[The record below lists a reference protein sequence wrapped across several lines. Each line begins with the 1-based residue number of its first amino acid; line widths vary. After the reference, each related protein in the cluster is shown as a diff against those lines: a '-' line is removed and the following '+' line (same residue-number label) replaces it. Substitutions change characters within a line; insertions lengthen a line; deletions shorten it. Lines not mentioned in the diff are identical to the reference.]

1 MADDPEHPGMRA
13 SPDEADEGA
22 SSFTTLPLREVEDLV
37 DFILWDTPTSM
48 IPTPERM
55 CRLMAELLARDDA
68 EHPVVVAA
76 VAEAWRFLDAA
87 GTTWH

>member
-1 MADDPEHPGMRA
+1 MADDQEHLGTHA
-13 SPDEADEGA
+13 GTDEAAEGA
-22 SSFTTLPLREVEDLV
+22 FSFTTLPLREVEELV

-48 IPTPERM
+48 IPTPEQV

-68 EHPVVVAA
+68 EHPVVAAA
-76 VAEAWRFLDAA
+76 VAEAWQFLDAD